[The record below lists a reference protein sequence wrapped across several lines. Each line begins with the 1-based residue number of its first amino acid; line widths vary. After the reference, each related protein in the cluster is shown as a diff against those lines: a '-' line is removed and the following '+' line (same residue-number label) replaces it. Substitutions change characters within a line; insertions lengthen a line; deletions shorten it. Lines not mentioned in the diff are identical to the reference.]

1 MKEKETKQEN
11 TEMKDSLADFVI
23 DSEAAKG
30 RMQRVEPIASPLDM
44 ETRRQVPQKED
55 TTVGE
60 LRNCLS
66 NRTVIARFIP
76 KRRSSVEDPN
86 HELYGGMATNAKV
99 YLTVPQLRNGG
110 YVDVLTKAE
119 KDFLEDAMGLE
130 HNALS
135 VHRKDGNFWS
145 DANPTGIGSVALIKG
160 DTPFDLSKPL
170 DYIRYKVVLANKDIV
185 CPSMRDLQDRPKAT
199 YRFVIVDE
207 AESAK
212 GANLK
217 VNLKAKAYMVFG
229 RISNDTEKM
238 RLVIETLDG
247 KKMAPN
253 TKAEYLQARVG
264 ELIESNTKMFIH
276 VATDPDIDTK
286 VMLRKAV
293 EKGVVTNRGGYLY
306 LKQGN
311 VPLCGDGQE
320 PTLSN
325 AAAFIN
331 HPRNQEVKFAIEA
344 GIKQ

>member
-1 MKEKETKQEN
+1 MKEAKQEKN
-11 TEMKDSLADFVI
+11 EMKENLVDFVI

-30 RMQRVEPIASPLDM
+30 KIQKVEPIASPLDM
-44 ETRRQVPQKED
+44 ESRRQMPARED
-55 TTVGE
+55 YTVGE
-60 LRNCLS
+60 LKNCLS

-86 HELYGGMATNAKV
+86 HELYGGMATNSKV

-135 VHRKDGNFWS
+135 VHKKEDNFWS
-145 DANPTGIGSVALIKG
+145 DANPVGIGSVALIKG

-185 CPSMRDLQDRPKAT
+185 CPSMKELQDRPKAT
-199 YRFVIVDE
+199 YKFVIVDE

-217 VNLKAKAYMVFG
+217 VNLKAKAYMIFG
-229 RISNDTEKM
+229 RINSDIDKM
-238 RLVIETLDG
+238 RLIIETLDG
-247 KKMAPN
+247 KKMAPDS
-253 TKAEYLQARVG
+253 KVEYLQARVG
-264 ELIESNTKMFIH
+264 ELIETNTKMFIH
-276 VATDPDIDTK
+276 VATDPDIDSK
-286 VMLRKAV
+286 VLIKKAID
-293 EKGVVTNRGGYLY
+293 KGIISDRGGYLY
-306 LKQGN
+306 LRQGN

-325 AAAFIN
+325 AAAFVN
-331 HPRNQEVKFAIEA
+331 HPKNQEIKFSIEA
-344 GIKQ
+344 KLKD